1 MLQNDEPGLKKAG
14 EFVKKID
21 TNSGTG
27 MVKALTH
34 ALEKMLPHSN
44 VDTIYFL
51 TDGAPNDGT
60 EADVLNVIARIHRDY
75 YIRIHCVEIL
85 NDDDRKKHAL
95 ANEPSLLQKIALST
109 GGTCVNP

>member
-1 MLQNDEPGLKKAG
+1 
-14 EFVKKID
+14 
-21 TNSGTG
+21 

-34 ALEKMLPHSN
+34 ALEKMLPNSD

-51 TDGAPNDGT
+51 TDGLPNDGA
-60 EADVLNVIARIHRDY
+60 EADVMKVIARIHRDY

-85 NDDDRKKHAL
+85 NEADRKRL
-95 ANEPSLLQKIALST
+95 AAAKDLSLLQKIANHT